1 MFYSFLRNTMKYSLN
16 LLKHFIS
23 INDSV
28 QNIADKITLK
38 TVEVEKIIERK
49 IDKHIVI

>member
-1 MFYSFLRNTMKYSLN
+1 MKYSLN

-28 QNIADKITLK
+28 ENIADKITLR
-38 TVEVEKIIERK
+38 TVEVEEIFKRK
-49 IDKHIVI
+49 IDKKIVI